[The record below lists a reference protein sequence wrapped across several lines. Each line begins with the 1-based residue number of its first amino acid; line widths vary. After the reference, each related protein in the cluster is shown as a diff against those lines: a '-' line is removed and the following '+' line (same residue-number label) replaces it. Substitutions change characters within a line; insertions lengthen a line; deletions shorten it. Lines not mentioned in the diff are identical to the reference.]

1 MRKSISES
9 GIPAP
14 GEGKRGAEGHLG
26 HLLRQA
32 NVAFRT
38 RLERAL
44 ADTGVTQ
51 PQFAVLTMIAAY
63 PGCSS
68 ADLARLSLLTP
79 QTVTVIVANLKR
91 DGHLEASPH
100 PVHGR
105 IQRLS
110 LTSHG
115 KTVLGRCKARV
126 QTLEKELAASLS
138 PDEDAVIRRW
148 LAQVAVEGTAASGAE
163 PSEE

>member
-1 MRKSISES
+1 MRKSISAS
-9 GIPAP
+9 RIPGP
-14 GEGKRGAEGHLG
+14 GEGKRGAEGRLG
-26 HLLRQA
+26 YLLRQA
-32 NVAFRT
+32 NVAFRA
-38 RLERAL
+38 RLERTL

-91 DGHLEASPH
+91 DGLLEANPH

-110 LTSHG
+110 LTAHG

-126 QTLEKELAASLS
+126 QPLEEELAASLS
-138 PDEDAVIRRW
+138 PDEDAIIRRW
-148 LAQVAVEGTAASGAE
+148 LVQVAIKETAASGVK
-163 PSEE
+163 PLGQ

>member
-1 MRKSISES
+1 MRKFDSDSA
-9 GIPAP
+9 IPAP
-14 GEGKRGAEGHLG
+14 GEGKRGAKGHLG
-26 HLLRQA
+26 YLLRQA

-79 QTVTVIVANLKR
+79 QTVTVIVTNLKR
-91 DGHLEASPH
+91 DGLLEATPH
-100 PVHGR
+100 PIHGR

-110 LTSHG
+110 LTAQG
-115 KTVLGRCKARV
+115 KAVLGRCKTRV
-126 QTLEKELAASLS
+126 QTLEQELAASLS
-138 PDEDAVIRRW
+138 PEEDAIIRRW
-148 LAQVAVEGTAASGAE
+148 LVQVAVKATVASGAE
-163 PSEE
+163 PSEA